1 MNDSKYYDR
10 FSGKESATAR
20 PMRQS
25 GIVTAVLISC
35 LFIVL
40 IICMIF
46 SLWLGRYPVEP
57 ADIVKILMSTSL
69 GEMHDPDDI
78 PWVVI
83 MLVRLPRILIVTFA
97 GMGLG
102 MAGAAMQGVFRN
114 PLVGPE
120 VVGVSSGAAFGGVL
134 AIILG
139 YSSLSGVVSLAFIF
153 GGGALVTAFVI
164 SRLAGQS
171 GILGLI
177 LAGVIIGSF
186 FSAFMGI
193 ATYLADPET
202 KLPGIVYWLMGSFA
216 AATYPKVALMGGV
229 SLASG
234 AVLVGLSWRI
244 NLLSLGQS
252 DAEALGVNVDVLRWS
267 VVVCV
272 ALIVAAQVAVSGG
285 VGWVGLVMP
294 HMARMLV
301 GPEHTRLLPVSGLFG
316 GIYLLMM
323 DNLARSLTVQEL
335 PIGLLTSVVG
345 TPVFLVLFLKMQS
358 KGWNHE

>member
-1 MNDSKYYDR
+1 M
-10 FSGKESATAR
+10 SGMQKN
-20 PMRQS
+20 
-25 GIVTAVLISC
+25 GLVTAIVIPC
-35 LFIVL
+35 LFIAL
-40 IICMIF
+40 LACMVF
-46 SLWLGRYPVEP
+46 SLWLGRYPVPPLE
-57 ADIVKILMSTSL
+57 IVNILTSTSL
-69 GEMHDPDDI
+69 GEIHDPDDI
-78 PWVVI
+78 PWIII
-83 MLVRLPRILIVTFA
+83 MLVRLPRILMVTFA

-102 MAGAAMQGVFRN
+102 LAGAAMQGVFRN

-120 VVGVSSGAAFGGVL
+120 VVGVSSGASFGGVL

-139 YSSLSGVVSLAFIF
+139 FSSLSGVVFLAFVF
-153 GGGALVTAFVI
+153 GAGALISAFLI

-186 FSAFMGI
+186 FGALMGI

-202 KLPGIVYWLMGSFA
+202 KLPNIVYWLMGSFA
-216 AATYPKVALMGGV
+216 TATYAKAGLMAGVALVAG
-229 SLASG
+229 S
-234 AVLVGLSWRI
+234 VLVGLSWRI

-252 DAEALGVNVDVLRWS
+252 DAEALGVNVNVLRWG
-267 VVVCV
+267 VVACV

-301 GPEHTRLLPVSGLFG
+301 GPEHTKLLPVAGLFG
-316 GIYLLMM
+316 GMYLLIM

-335 PIGLLTSVVG
+335 PIGLLTSIIG
-345 TPVFLVLFLKMQS
+345 TPVFLVLFLKMQN
-358 KGWNHE
+358 KGWNHD